1 MIGAKFGHFLDK
13 PLMPIF
19 KRLNVNPNILTI
31 IGFLIT
37 TLAAIVIP
45 RNLILGG
52 ILILAGGV
60 FDMLDGI
67 VARVNNKVTE
77 FGAFIDSV
85 LDRYSDA
92 FLLFGFSWYFFK
104 DGSILGVL
112 LSIGVLVGAM
122 IISYTKARAEGL
134 GKECHT
140 GFMER
145 PERIILLAFGAIS
158 GWVLPVMWL
167 MLIFTHATVIQR
179 IYHVWKVMK

>member
-13 PLMPIF
+13 PLTPIF

-45 RNLILGG
+45 QNLILGG

-60 FDMLDGI
+60 FDMLDGV
-67 VARVNNKVTE
+67 VARVNNKVTG

-92 FLLFGFSWYFFK
+92 FLLLGFSWYFFK
-104 DGSILGVL
+104 GDSISGLL
-112 LSIGVLVGAM
+112 LSIGTMIGAL

-140 GFMER
+140 GFLER
-145 PERIILLAFGAIS
+145 PERIILLAFGAIT
-158 GWVLPVMWL
+158 GWILPIMWL
-167 MLIFTHATVIQR
+167 MLILTHATVIQR
-179 IYHVWKVMK
+179 VYHMWKVMR